1 MKTCKKNSPTYTIIL
16 IFFVVLVSNTI
27 LIPLLLVESCDPID
41 KEALLEF
48 KRGIQDN
55 WFQRLGTWVP
65 QTDCCTT
72 WDDVT
77 CDPAT
82 GRVVKISL
90 IGFWDEFGVDTA
102 YGMEGTISPFVGN
115 LTHLQIFNLRALA
128 GISGPIPS
136 ELGNEIPLDIGKLKH
151 LTRIDLSYNHIYGS
165 IPTSIGKLSQLQALL
180 LPYNNLSG
188 SIPTSIT
195 QLSQLQDLHLDH
207 NQLTG
212 VIPTS
217 VGKLSLLQNLF
228 LDHNKLNGTIP
239 SSIGNL
245 KHLQVL
251 EMVSNRLSGRIPKQL
266 GNAKELKRVLLSR
279 NRLNGSIPSKV
290 LNLEKLQVF
299 DVSRNQLSG
308 EIPAHNLS
316 IPASAFSRNLGLC
329 GAPLPPCKRL

>member
-128 GISGPIPS
+128 G
-136 ELGNEIPLDIGKLKH
+136 
-151 LTRIDLSYNHIYGS
+151 
-165 IPTSIGKLSQLQALL
+165 
-180 LPYNNLSG
+180 
-188 SIPTSIT
+188 
-195 QLSQLQDLHLDH
+195 DLHLDH

-228 LDHNKLNGTIP
+228 LDHNKLNGPIP
-239 SSIGNL
+239 SSIGRLTYLQFLNFGHNNLSGVLPYSIGKLTQIQSIVLENNMITGIIPKSLGNL

-266 GNAKELKRVLLSR
+266 GNAKELKRVCYQ
-279 NRLNGSIPSKV
+279 GI
-290 LNLEKLQVF
+290 
-299 DVSRNQLSG
+299 G
-308 EIPAHNLS
+308 
-316 IPASAFSRNLGLC
+316 
-329 GAPLPPCKRL
+329 